1 MAYSRVV
8 AIGDGH
14 TKQFS
19 VNFALDYLL
28 EADVTCRVGSEVD
41 GSGAPIYRAI
51 TFLSTNLID
60 VAGAPAGD
68 GVQII
73 FERTVDKN
81 RLRVDYNN
89 GDQLDEDNLM
99 VAQKQAM
106 MAVHEVLDGRF
117 GVLTEDLDVGG
128 HKVVNSAEPV
138 LPTDVATKNYVDG
151 FFGEHGLFNPDA
163 YYDKLASD
171 DRYYVKTQV
180 YNRTE
185 IDNSF
190 FNTTQSDYRYYTKTQ
205 SDENILSA
213 LNIRNPVAGGYTVQE
228 SDHGKTVAGTGAL
241 GTIAI
246 LPTANYTRTNFML
259 RIVNENMSRGQKI
272 VVDGFAPFILY
283 PGMSVLASR
292 SGSVWIVERRNERF
306 KLGDVGGVV
315 QFYVDPVN
323 GTAGVGN
330 TDGLA
335 GSGPGAFKYIQD
347 AINNIIRF
355 IDCNNNLP
363 VVKVISQVNGEQIL
377 SSFAGQPMGSC
388 QILIRGGTGASPV
401 RWIATANNQTF
412 VQARDNG
419 ILTID
424 GFDFDCQTFTG
435 CCALNP
441 SQQGTIDY
449 ANCWFGPC
457 IGGTH
462 INVMEGGSLN
472 NLDDGSGNNYKV
484 YGLSAVG
491 SGTHWTFTAPCKF
504 NMGGVTIQIPNGLQF
519 DAFLR
524 GTGPGFVSLGFNY
537 FSGPG
542 AGAGSVGR
550 PFALD
555 RGFVVSINGTVFPGN
570 ASPVANNGAQAY

>member
-117 GVLTEDLDVGG
+117 GVLTEDLDLGG
-128 HKVVNSAEPV
+128 HRVVNSAEPV
-138 LPTDVATKNYVDG
+138 YPTDAATKNYVDG

-171 DRYYVKTQV
+171 DRYYLKTQV
-180 YNRTE
+180 YTQQQ
-185 IDNSF
+185 IDDGIYNKF
-190 FNTTQSDYRYYTKTQ
+190 QSDTRYYTKTQ

-213 LNIRNPVAGGYTVQE
+213 LNIRNPVGAAYTVQE
-228 SDHGKTVAGTGAL
+228 SDHGRTVAGTGAL
-241 GTIAI
+241 GTIAV
-246 LPTANYTRTNFML
+246 LPTTNYTRTNFML
-259 RIVNENMSRGQKI
+259 RIVNENLSRGQKI
-272 VVDGFAPFILY
+272 TIDGYAPFILY
-283 PGMSVLASR
+283 PGMSVLVSR
-292 SGSVWIVERRNERF
+292 SGSMWIVERRNERF
-306 KLGDVGGVV
+306 KMGDTGGIVR
-315 QFYVDPVN
+315 FYVDPAN

-335 GSGPGAFKYIQD
+335 GSGPGAFKYIQN
-347 AINNIIRF
+347 AIDNIVRN
-355 IDCNNNLP
+355 IDCNNVLP
-363 VVKVISQVNGEQIL
+363 VIKVVGQVNGEMIA
-377 SSFAGQPMGSC
+377 SAFAGQPMGSC
-388 QILIRGGTGASPV
+388 QIHIQGGTGASPV

-412 VQARDNG
+412 VQCRDNG

-424 GFDFDCQTFTG
+424 GFDFDCGTFTG
-435 CCALNP
+435 CTALNP

-449 ANCWFGPC
+449 LNCWFGPC
-457 IGGTH
+457 INGTH
-462 INVMEGGSLN
+462 INVLEGGSLN
-472 NLDDGSGNNYKV
+472 NLDDGSGQNYKI
-484 YGLSAVG
+484 YGVSNTTTG
-491 SGTHWTFTAPCKF
+491 YHMSFIAPCKF
-504 NMGGVTIQIPNGLQF
+504 NMGGVTIQVPNGLQF
-519 DAFLR
+519 QSFIR
-524 GTGPGFVSLGFNY
+524 GTGPGMVSLGFNA
-537 FSGPG
+537 FSGGG
-542 AGAGSVGR
+542 AGAGSVGM
-550 PFALD
+550 PYALD
-555 RGFVVSINGTVFPGN
+555 RGFVLGTNGTTFPGN
-570 ASPVANNGAQAY
+570 QTPIVNNGAQKY